1 MVAQTHDWINQ
12 LDRVRD
18 CFNVLTWSFGNMY
31 LRDEVERLVVRW
43 SRYNR
48 GKLRYRCRDY
58 PLSLP

>member
-1 MVAQTHDWINQ
+1 MVAHTHDWINQ

-43 SRYNR
+43 S
-48 GKLRYRCRDY
+48 
-58 PLSLP
+58 